1 MKANDLR
8 DRPEPR
14 PPPVRRPSAPEN
26 PSHGRLRKHEP
37 PPTIS
42 IIMPC
47 YNGAKHVE
55 RSILSVQAQTRRDWE
70 LIVVD
75 DGSTD
80 GSWPLLA
87 ALSATDTRI
96 ELLRQQNAGAAAAR
110 NRGLRA
116 ARGRFIAFLDADD
129 TWDPRFLELMSAALD
144 DNPDA
149 GIAYCG
155 WQNVGL
161 PGGQGLPFIP
171 PDYETPAKLEALL
184 EGCRWPIHGALT
196 RAPLIRGCDGF
207 DETLSS
213 CMDYD
218 LWLRLGTEQ
227 RLQRIPAV
235 LAYYHHHDGDQITRN
250 LARIAL
256 NHFRTQG
263 KFLEHRPEVAHRLG
277 TFRVRQLTV
286 GELLRRGYAAYW
298 QRDLPA
304 ARTIFCVV
312 MRSGYG
318 TAKDWLHMLPCL
330 LPLCVHSRVLQYID
344 SRRR

>member
-14 PPPVRRPSAPEN
+14 PPPVRRPNAPEN
-26 PSHGRLRKHEP
+26 PGHGRLRKHEP

-47 YNGAKHVE
+47 YNEAKHVE
-55 RSILSVQAQTRRDWE
+55 RSILSVQAQTRGDWE

-80 GSWPLLA
+80 GSWPLLTS
-87 ALSATDTRI
+87 LSATEPRI
-96 ELLRQQNAGAAAAR
+96 KLLRQQNAGAGAAR
-110 NRGLRA
+110 NRGLGV

-129 TWDPRFLELMSAALD
+129 TWDPRFLEVMSAALD
-144 DNPDA
+144 NNPEA

-196 RAPLIRGCDGF
+196 RAPLIRGCGGF

-235 LAYYHHHDGDQITRN
+235 LAFYHHHDGNQITHNRS
-250 LARIAL
+250 RVAL

-263 KFLEHRPEVAHRLG
+263 KFLEHHPHVGRRLG
-277 TFRVRQLTV
+277 AFRVRQLTV

-304 ARTIFCVV
+304 ARAIFRVV
-312 MRSGYG
+312 MKYRYG

-330 LPLCVHSRVLQYID
+330 LPLCVHARVLQYID
-344 SRRR
+344 SHRR

>member
-1 MKANDLR
+1 
-8 DRPEPR
+8 
-14 PPPVRRPSAPEN
+14 
-26 PSHGRLRKHEP
+26 
-37 PPTIS
+37 
-42 IIMPC
+42 MPC
-47 YNGAKHVE
+47 RNGAIHLG
-55 RSILSVQAQTRRDWE
+55 RSISSVQAQTLRDWE

-80 GSWPLLA
+80 SSLNLLT
-87 ALSATDTRI
+87 ALASSDRRI
-96 ELLRQQNAGAAAAR
+96 RVLRQQNAGAAAAR
-110 NRGLRA
+110 NRGLGV

-144 DNPDA
+144 KNSDT

-161 PGGQGLPFIP
+161 PGGRGLPFIP
-171 PDYETPAKLEALL
+171 PDYETPAKLETLL

-196 RAPLIRGCDGF
+196 RAALIHDCGGF

-227 RLQRIPAV
+227 RLQRVPAV
-235 LAYYHHHDGDQITRN
+235 LAYYHHHDGDQITRD
-250 LARIAL
+250 LSRIAL

-263 KFLEHRPEVAHRLG
+263 KFLEHHPEVAHHLG
-277 TFRVRQLTV
+277 IFRVRRLTL

-304 ARTIFCVV
+304 ARAIFRVV
-312 MRSGYG
+312 MRNRYG
-318 TAKDWLHMLPCL
+318 TTKDWLHMLPCL

-344 SRRR
+344 SHRR